1 MYVEIKL
8 ASHQNKINL
17 FQILNLYLLI
27 SLFTNKTKF
36 FFLLINLFNI
46 VIILM
51 MHIKHTI
58 HNFLKSN

>member
-1 MYVEIKL
+1 MYVEVEL
-8 ASHQNKINL
+8 TSHQNKINL
-17 FQILNLYLLI
+17 VQILNLNLKI